1 MNSYRTHLSW
11 ISLVVMVVVAGCDSG
26 TSSGGGSDMDA
37 LAAQLDQAK
46 QVEANAKAAAEA
58 AAAKAAADKQAAEE
72 AAREVA
78 AQQTAEE
85 RARAESTEFNARSGR
100 RGQSFHGQGGYL
112 NAVFSARFT
121 AENQM
126 TINMIK
132 HNLDLFEA
140 TNSRY
145 PKSQE
150 EFFQAIITDGGV
162 TLPELR
168 EGEEYWYDVE
178 NHELMVRTP
187 TGEDSAMDPP

>member
-1 MNSYRTHLSW
+1 MKSYRTHLSW

-26 TSSGGGSDMDA
+26 TSSGGNSDMDA

-46 QVEANAKAAAEA
+46 QAEANAKAAAEE
-58 AAAKAAADKQAAEE
+58 AAAKAAADKQAAE
-72 AAREVA
+72 AAQREVA

-85 RARAESTEFNARSGR
+85 QARAESTGFTARSGR
-100 RGQSFHGQGGYL
+100 RGQSFHDQGGYL

-126 TINMIK
+126 TINSIK
-132 HNLDLFEA
+132 HNLQLFEA

-145 PKSQE
+145 PNSQD
-150 EFFQAIITDGGV
+150 EFFQAIIVDGGV

-168 EGEEYWYDVE
+168 EGEEYWYDVD

-187 TGEDSAMDPP
+187 AGDDAAMAPH